1 VSIRVSVV
9 VPTYRRSGLLHDC
22 LEALLGQGFPCDAYE
37 VIVVDNASDAATR
50 SLVQAFSSPQDNL
63 GGQPSVAARPS
74 FAYIVAADK
83 PGPSAARNV
92 GWRRARGEII
102 AFTDD
107 DCRPRPDW
115 LREGVRA
122 IRQGYDAVGGQVIV
136 PLSATPTDYEKNV
149 SRLATDAEFVTA
161 NCFIRFQALEA
172 CGGFDER
179 FTAAWREDSDLYF
192 NLLAGHSSV
201 GFAPAAQVVHPV
213 RPAPW
218 GVSLHEQRKSVFNAL
233 LFKKYPE
240 LYRQRIQA
248 SPPYRYYAILLAAL
262 AFLMGLLTRQFSIAL
277 PAMLVWLALTADF
290 VRRRLKGTR
299 RSLGHVLEMIGTSIL
314 IPPLSV
320 FWRLRGALRYRV
332 WFF

>member
-1 VSIRVSVV
+1 VSIQVSVV

-22 LEALLGQGFPCDAYE
+22 LEALLGQDFPCDAYE
-37 VIVVDNASDAATR
+37 LIVVDNAGDAATR
-50 SLVQAFSSPQDNL
+50 SLVQAFSSAQDNL

-74 FAYIVAADK
+74 FSYIVAADK

-107 DCRPRPDW
+107 DCRPAPDW

-122 IRQGYDAVGGQVIV
+122 IRQGYDAVSGRVIV
-136 PLSATPTDYEKNV
+136 PLSTTPTDYEKNV

-161 NCFIRFQALEA
+161 NCFIRSRALEA

-179 FTAAWREDSDLYF
+179 FTAAWREDSDLHF
-192 NLLAGHSSV
+192 NLLAGHSNV
-201 GFAPAAQVVHPV
+201 GSAPAARVIHPV

-218 GVSLHEQRKSVFNAL
+218 GISLHEQRKSVFNAL
-233 LFKKYPE
+233 LFKKYPR
-240 LYRQRIQA
+240 LYRQRIQSA
-248 SPPYRYYAILLAAL
+248 PPYRYYGIVLSALACVIGLLA
-262 AFLMGLLTRQFSIAL
+262 RQFSMAL
-277 PAMLVWLALTADF
+277 PAALVWLALTADF
-290 VRRRLKGTR
+290 VLRRLEGTR